1 MSVLGQ
7 GIKNVASFSGFPTR
21 RRQSSMVDIRIVMIV
36 SKLQELSIHTLYHHT
51 SEVGNNILVGASFT
65 FTFTVH
71 DIYIYIYI
79 YHVELFDLSTT
90 QCLVHNTQQVM
101 EFRSGSLTVTF
112 SFLTTRSCSWI
123 KMGL

>member
-1 MSVLGQ
+1 
-7 GIKNVASFSGFPTR
+7 
-21 RRQSSMVDIRIVMIV
+21 MVDIRIVMIV

-71 DIYIYIYI
+71 DIYIYI